1 MHLLPSRIKPKSRP
15 CRQFYNMP
23 RLFRLSLNIENLSL
37 IDREEETWTC
47 AALPRSLRK
56 LTHAHCTFFVNVL
69 MISQNIKFKPIY
81 KRSKTFTL
89 PLWVA
94 NPLRLCNRLRTKV
107 KTWLNL
113 LQ

>member
-1 MHLLPSRIKPKSRP
+1 
-15 CRQFYNMP
+15 
-23 RLFRLSLNIENLSL
+23 
-37 IDREEETWTC
+37 
-47 AALPRSLRK
+47 
-56 LTHAHCTFFVNVL
+56 

-107 KTWLNL
+107 KNMAKFITVTRLVQDARGL
-113 LQ
+113 

>member
-1 MHLLPSRIKPKSRP
+1 MYLSPLTIKARTCP
-15 CRQFYNMP
+15 CYICWWTCGESNAGLA
-23 RLFRLSLNIENLSL
+23 RLFH
-37 IDREEETWTC
+37 T
-47 AALPRSLRK
+47 
-56 LTHAHCTFFVNVL
+56 HCTFFVNVL

>member
-1 MHLLPSRIKPKSRP
+1 
-15 CRQFYNMP
+15 
-23 RLFRLSLNIENLSL
+23 
-37 IDREEETWTC
+37 
-47 AALPRSLRK
+47 
-56 LTHAHCTFFVNVL
+56 
-69 MISQNIKFKPIY
+69 MIGQNINFKPIY

-107 KTWLNL
+107 RIWLNL

>member
-1 MHLLPSRIKPKSRP
+1 
-15 CRQFYNMP
+15 
-23 RLFRLSLNIENLSL
+23 
-37 IDREEETWTC
+37 
-47 AALPRSLRK
+47 
-56 LTHAHCTFFVNVL
+56 

-94 NPLRLCNRLRTKV
+94 NPLRLCDRLRTKV
-107 KTWLNL
+107 RIWLNL

>member
-1 MHLLPSRIKPKSRP
+1 
-15 CRQFYNMP
+15 
-23 RLFRLSLNIENLSL
+23 
-37 IDREEETWTC
+37 
-47 AALPRSLRK
+47 
-56 LTHAHCTFFVNVL
+56 

-107 KTWLNL
+107 RYG
-113 LQ
+113 